1 MKIFTRVLFMVVLVA
16 ITTLVNA
23 QSVQTVGSRDANLYG
38 RSGLTSDVD
47 KTNLSSPVN
56 IYSYNNAIYVATS
69 ETNLNNAKFA
79 VFSLNGKMVTVNN
92 INGNLTKYEMEP
104 SGKGLFVVKAVVN
117 GKVYTRKVYIY

>member
-23 QSVQTVGSRDANLYG
+23 QSVQTIGSRDANLYG

-47 KTNLSSPVN
+47 KTNLNSPVN
-56 IYSYNNAIYVATS
+56 IYSYNNAIYVVTS
-69 ETNLNNAKFA
+69 ETNLSNAKFA

-92 INGNLTKYEMEP
+92 INGNLTKYEME

-117 GKVYTRKVYIY
+117 GKVYSKKVYIY